1 MHIAFLTTEYVTE
14 SVFDGGLASYLYRTA
29 LSMSQRG
36 HSIEIFTQSET
47 NETLV
52 HAGIRVHRIKPRT
65 SWTRIVKRILGCSTQ
80 TSHALVM
87 GIQFRNCLLKAHA
100 QDRFDIAQAASHRAT
115 ALGIAHRFPVPVVI
129 RASSYEPMLY
139 AAANAQG
146 KALTRDQR
154 IMIRLV
160 KHTLL
165 HSSGVYTPSRFLA
178 EAITSDINLNVQ
190 TILPPFFIETP
201 TLDTSIYQATLAQKS
216 YIIFFGTLNRLKGG
230 AVLAEAV
237 PQILEK
243 HKNLHFVLA
252 GKTGKYDST
261 STMLEHL
268 LSKTNAVQER
278 VINLGRLP
286 HSQLYPVIS
295 NAFCAVFPSL
305 VDNLPN
311 ALMEAMALGCP
322 VVGSRGTSMDEL
334 IEDGVSGLLINPGS
348 VDELIQAVDALVKM
362 EKAQRNKL
370 GEAAKWVVNTTL
382 SPEASC
388 SRLESFLSRFVT
400 KV

>member
-14 SVFDGGLASYLYRTA
+14 SVFDGGLANYLYRTA

-52 HAGIRVHRIKPRT
+52 HARIRVHRIKPRT

-80 TSHALVM
+80 TAHALVM

-146 KALTRDQR
+146 TSSTRDQR
-154 IMIRLV
+154 IMTRLV
-160 KHTLL
+160 KYTLL
-165 HSSGVYTPSRFLA
+165 HCAAVYTPSQFLA
-178 EAITSDINLNVQ
+178 EGIESDINRKVH
-190 TILPPFFIETP
+190 TIPPPFFIETQTVDP
-201 TLDTSIYQATLAQKS
+201 SICQTNLSEKR
-216 YIIFFGTLNRLKGG
+216 YILFFGTLNRLKGG
-230 AVLAEAV
+230 AILAEAI

-243 HKNLHFVLA
+243 YRDLHFVFA

-261 STMLEHL
+261 STMLEYL
-268 LSKTNAVQER
+268 VSKANSVAER
-278 VINLGRLP
+278 VIVLGRLP
-286 HSQLYPVIS
+286 HTQLYPVIS

-388 SRLESFLSRFVT
+388 SRLESFLSRVT
-400 KV
+400 ANA